1 MICGEII
8 RQRLKLIGEHV
19 VADTIDYLEA
29 KFRFTDDW
37 NGLEKWAHF
46 SQKGVVY
53 DIPLTD
59 DRIRKEDHLNLSAG
73 IWSVYLHGNE
83 FLDGEVIERITTNAE
98 TLRVIP
104 TGTLDGEPFPEIPA
118 SVAEQILARLD
129 NVEKNGPG
137 GLAPVDKTEAMTA
150 EVGRDEAGRLWT
162 AGTGL
167 GVQTFGWGQVRNPMT
182 GAVYDA
188 IALFREDGKMFEVSV
203 SSVFDKLSRDN
214 VVQALGYTPPEEG
227 LPEHTDADEGKFL
240 RIVGNAAVWGENPAD
255 AITEELPPSSNL
267 LSPESLP
274 KRINLTD
281 GVTIEGSATLERHTP
296 ERIPFPYARAYV
308 MLSPSYEG
316 DFGSIVA
323 VMYYDENDAYLGY
336 STIKPTSVSTNFSTA
351 VKTGTAYIRVWTNN
365 YLDFSYVS
373 VSGEKITEWEA
384 YFPGGYAVRE
394 DALPW
399 DAVREHTR
407 PLYGKVIAN
416 FGDSIFG
423 NKRPPNDISTALSD
437 ITGATVY
444 NLGFG
449 GCRMGA
455 HSRSEY
461 DAFSMYRLAEAIA
474 GGDFSVQDAVN
485 VSSVSDMPSYFTQTR
500 DLLKSID
507 WNDVDIVT
515 IAYGTNDFTGGNTL
529 DDAEDFGDYAYS
541 LRYSIETLLTAY
553 PHLKI
558 FVCGQTY
565 RFWFDDAGAFA
576 YDSDTY
582 TYKEHKLTDF
592 VAKTAEVCAE
602 YHLPFVDNYD
612 GLGINKFNRGQ
623 YFPADDGTHHNA
635 AGARL
640 IAEHMARELF

>member
-1 MICGEII
+1 MMICGDIFY
-8 RQRLKLIGEHV
+8 QQLKLINSHA
-19 VADTIDYLEA
+19 VADTINYLEM
-29 KFRFTDDW
+29 KFNFKTPDW
-37 NGLEKWAHF
+37 DGLEKWAHF
-46 SQKGVVY
+46 QKDDLVY

-59 DRIRKEDHLNLSAG
+59 DQIREEDHLNLTSG
-73 IWSVYLHGNE
+73 LWKIYLHGNK
-83 FLDGEVIERITTNAE
+83 FDDGTVVKRVTTSIAALEVF
-98 TLRVIP
+98 P
-104 TGTLDGEPFPEIPA
+104 TGMLDGEPFPEIPA
-118 SVAEQILARLD
+118 SETERILARLD
-129 NVEKNGPG
+129 NIEKS
-137 GLAPVDKTEAMTA
+137 K
-150 EVGRDEAGRLWT
+150 
-162 AGTGL
+162 
-167 GVQTFGWGQVRNPMT
+167 
-182 GAVYDA
+182 
-188 IALFREDGKMFEVSV
+188 SV
-203 SSVFDKLSRDN
+203 IVWNETNEKLTHLSF
-214 VVQALGYTPPEEG
+214 L
-227 LPEHTDADEGKFL
+227 TDT
-240 RIVGNAAVWGENPAD
+240 
-255 AITEELPPSSNL
+255 ITEELPPSSNL
-267 LSPESLP
+267 LPPESLP

-281 GVTIEGSATLERHTP
+281 GVTIEGNATLERHTP
-296 ERIPFPYARAYV
+296 ERIPFPYASVYV

-316 DFGSIVA
+316 AFSSIVA
-323 VMYYDENDAYLGY
+323 LLYYDENDAYLGY
-336 STIKPTSVSTNFSTA
+336 STIKPTSVGTNFSAA
-351 VKTGTAYIRVWTNN
+351 VKTGTAHIRAWTNN
-365 YLDFSYVS
+365 GLAFEDVAI
-373 VSGEKITEWEA
+373 SGEKITEWET

-399 DAVREHTR
+399 DTVRERTR

-423 NKRPPNDISTALSD
+423 NKRPPKDISTALSD

-455 HSRSEY
+455 HHRAEY
-461 DAFSMYRLAEAIA
+461 DAFSMYRLADSVAS
-474 GGDFSVQDAVN
+474 GDFALQDAVD
-485 VSSVSDMPSYFTQTR
+485 VSSVSDMPSYFTKTR

-507 WNDVDIVT
+507 WDKVDIVT

-565 RFWFDDAGAFA
+565 RFWFNDSGEFD

-582 TYKEHKLTDF
+582 TYKDHKLTDF

-602 YHLPFVDNYD
+602 YHLPFIDNYD

>member
-1 MICGEII
+1 MRFKIATIRTPSGET
-8 RQRLKLIGEHV
+8 RQV
-19 VADTIDYLEA
+19 VM
-29 KFRFTDDW
+29 
-37 NGLEKWAHF
+37 
-46 SQKGVVY
+46 
-53 DIPLTD
+53 
-59 DRIRKEDHLNLSAG
+59 
-73 IWSVYLHGNE
+73 
-83 FLDGEVIERITTNAE
+83 ERE
-98 TLRVIP
+98 T
-104 TGTLDGEPFPEIPA
+104 
-118 SVAEQILARLD
+118 
-129 NVEKNGPG
+129 G
-137 GLAPVDKTEAMTA
+137 GAVDLTA
-150 EVGRDEAGRLWT
+150 ESIKV
-162 AGTGL
+162 
-167 GVQTFGWGQVRNPMT
+167 
-182 GAVYDA
+182 
-188 IALFREDGKMFEVSV
+188 
-203 SSVFDKLSRDN
+203 
-214 VVQALGYTPPEEG
+214 ALGYTPADAEAVRDAIDGKLAKNQGASNAGKILVVGTDGNLVLTDMPEG
-227 LPEHTDADEGKFL
+227 GAGGD
-240 RIVGNAAVWGENPAD
+240 IAAV
-255 AITEELPPSSNL
+255 LPPSSNL
-267 LSPESLP
+267 LPPESLP

-323 VMYYDENDAYLGY
+323 FMCYDENDAYLGY
-336 STIKPTSVSTNFSTA
+336 TTIKPTSVGTNFPTT

-365 YLDFSYVS
+365 GLAFEYIAI
-373 VSGEKITEWEA
+373 SGENITEWET

-394 DALPW
+394 DVLPW
-399 DAVREHTR
+399 DAVRERTR

-423 NKRPPNDISTALSD
+423 NKRPPKDISTALSD

-455 HSRSEY
+455 HHRAEY

-474 GGDFSVQDAVN
+474 EGDFSVQDAVD
-485 VSSVSDMPSYFTQTR
+485 VSSVSDMPSYFTETR

-507 WNDVDIVT
+507 WDKVDIVT

-529 DDAEDFGDYAYS
+529 DNAENFGDYAYS

-565 RFWFDDAGAFA
+565 RFWFNDSGEFD

-582 TYKEHKLTDF
+582 TYKDHKLTDF

-602 YHLPFVDNYD
+602 YHLPFIDNYD